1 MTVLVTLFSLL
12 GEGEEGVE
20 IAPALHQLVK
30 AAALDDAATLE
41 SQDEV
46 AAPEQRGV
54 QVVSDDYAGQAVQ
67 REEGVRHLPGRRGV
81 EGGVGLV
88 REQQLGAPEQ
98 AARYRDALALPAG
111 EGGAVLAA
119 KGQRAALRNER
130 REAGELYGPGDL
142 LLREGAEHG

>member
-1 MTVLVTLFSLL
+1 ML

-54 QVVSDDYAGQAVQ
+54 QIVSDDYAGQAVQ

-130 REAGELYGPGDL
+130 REAGELYGTGDL

>member
-1 MTVLVTLFSLL
+1 MTVPVTLFSLL

>member
-1 MTVLVTLFSLL
+1 MTVPVTLFSLL

-46 AAPEQRGV
+46 AAPKQRGV

-98 AARYRDALALPAG
+98 RGAL
-111 EGGAVLAA
+111 
-119 KGQRAALRNER
+119 
-130 REAGELYGPGDL
+130 
-142 LLREGAEHG
+142 